1 MNDNPVSPRD
11 FALAVLVAQKASR
24 KKMTNDEIKELLKEV
39 TACAAAE
46 LHGKKDDKSISYV
59 GRVAGNMAPL
69 TAVPLIIG
77 AEMLGKGEIS
87 KKGILVAE
95 EAIEDADKFVKETVK
110 RIREDGFRF
119 TLREELTLRE
129 DF

>member
-1 MNDNPVSPRD
+1 
-11 FALAVLVAQKASR
+11 
-24 KKMTNDEIKELLKEV
+24 
-39 TACAAAE
+39 
-46 LHGKKDDKSISYV
+46 
-59 GRVAGNMAPL
+59 MAPL

-110 RIREDGFRF
+110 RIREDGFGF
-119 TLREELTLRE
+119 TVREELTLRE
-129 DF
+129 EY